1 MTINASDY
9 PHALPD
15 TASQPAKAPQATA
28 GHCDELGVAFAEL
41 PHCLP

>member
-1 MTINASDY
+1 MTIDPADY

-15 TASQPAKAPQATA
+15 TASQPAEGQPPAS
-28 GHCDELGVAFAEL
+28 HCDELGVPFAEL